1 MSRLPYRHATVE
13 RRSVAAHAKDL
24 AKIHHRIRGNVYP
37 TSTLSG
43 RTTGQF
49 FAGLLALDLEDSKVE
64 LDWIEVAAIY
74 PLAVSEF
81 KTLGQKSSTHE
92 NIQSTCVKKMY

>member
-24 AKIHHRIRGNVYP
+24 GKIHHRIRGNVYP
-37 TSTLSG
+37 TSTLSA

-49 FAGLLALDLEDSKVE
+49 FAGLLALE
-64 LDWIEVAAIY
+64 LKIERHWIEVAAIY
-74 PLAVSEF
+74 PLAVTEF
-81 KTLGQKSSTHE
+81 KILGQKSSTHE
-92 NIQSTCVKKMY
+92 NFQSTCVKKMY